1 MKIITRTLLG
11 LSLPALLLATG
22 SSYATARLQA
32 VDTAMQSSGKS
43 TLRLHFDS
51 KVSMPTSFTMQTPAN
66 IVLDFPDTVSGMATR
81 SKKFNAKSVK
91 GVKLAGASKK
101 LRVMISLNKL
111 TKYTTSIQGNDVVL
125 TFEDKQAIASKAAPQ
140 KKIVAKKVVKKSNAS
155 NIAKAAQ
162 AKSRARQQ
170 AQATKAR
177 QQGIA
182 RRQQAKAQQEARV
195 KNIMRNRQVANQ
207 QRMAKAR
214 AAKLRDQNLAA
225 GPVVTQKS
233 VKHQA
238 VASNYVARPAARPRV
253 QAKAPYRATQQ
264 RTTYRPAA
272 NQIGAVDFHRTQ
284 KGGGRVIIKLPH
296 ASTKVE
302 TRKVGNV
309 VVLRLKNVK
318 AKQARKRID
327 VLDFATPASYI
338 DVSRAG
344 TDVEVRILTNSAFE
358 FATLR
363 KGNDF
368 ILNLNKKQRKIT
380 KNPLT
385 AKKKV
390 YKGKKLSLNFQDIEV
405 RSVLQLLA
413 DFTDKNIVVS
423 DSVKGNITLRL
434 KDVPWDQALDIVLE
448 SKGLAMRNNGNVI
461 WVAPA
466 VELEAKEQRELQAYK
481 RKQALEPLVTEY
493 ISVNYAK
500 ATDMLKLVK
509 SSGGTNEGSLLS
521 KRGSVTVD
529 ERTNTLLVQ
538 DTASNVSE
546 IRNMVRN
553 LDVTVRQ
560 VSIESRI
567 VFATDEFSKELGA
580 RFGVTGFNSNIATSG
595 GIGATNSIANNLVSG
610 SGSVAIPS
618 IGDRLNTNLP
628 VAGAAGKLALSLL
641 SKDFLL
647 DLELSALQAED
658 KGEVISTPR
667 VVTVDKKQASIEK
680 GVDLPYLTES
690 ASGGTTVAF
699 KKALL
704 RLEVTPQI
712 TPDEHV
718 IMDLDVRQD
727 EREKDFISGNAALP
741 VIGTRHVKT
750 QVLVD
755 NGQTVVL
762 GGIHEEANI
771 SGVTKVPVLGD
782 IPVIGNLFKK
792 KTQKKNQRELLIF
805 VTPKILK

>member
-22 SSYATARLQA
+22 SSYATARLQT
-32 VDTAMQSSGKS
+32 VDTAMQASGKS
-43 TLRLHFDS
+43 ILRLRFDS
-51 KVSMPTSFTMQTPAN
+51 KVSMPKSFTMKQPAN
-66 IVLDFPDTVSGMATR
+66 IVLDFPDTISGMKVRT
-81 SKKFNAKSVK
+81 KKFNARSVKSVR
-91 GVKLAGASKK
+91 LAGASKK
-101 LRVMISLNKL
+101 LRVMITLNKL

-125 TFEDKQAIASKAAPQ
+125 TFEDKQAVAQ
-140 KKIVAKKVVKKSNAS
+140 KPIVN
-155 NIAKAAQ
+155 KAAQ
-162 AKSRARQQ
+162 ARQQ
-170 AQATKAR
+170 AIMHR
-177 QQGIA
+177 QK
-182 RRQQAKAQQEARV
+182 AKAQQEAKVR
-195 KNIMRNRQVANQ
+195 KIMRDRQIANKK
-207 QRMAKAR
+207 RMAQVPE
-214 AAKLRDQNLAA
+214 LRDQNLAP
-225 GPVVTQKS
+225 GPVIKQTS
-233 VKHQA
+233 IKHQA
-238 VASNYVARPAARPRV
+238 VASNYVARPAK
-253 QAKAPYRATQQ
+253 KAPYKATQQ
-264 RTTYRPAA
+264 RMAYKPK
-272 NQIGAVDFHRTQ
+272 NMMGAVDFHRTE
-284 KGGGRVIIKLPH
+284 KGGGRAIIKLPNS
-296 ASTKVE
+296 STAVE

-309 VVLRLKNVK
+309 VVLTLKDVK
-318 AKQARKRID
+318 TPQPRKRID
-327 VLDFATPASYI
+327 VLDFATPASYLDI
-338 DVSRAG
+338 SKSGSDVQI
-344 TDVEVRILTNSAFE
+344 RILTNSAFV
-358 FATLR
+358 FNTSR
-363 KGNDF
+363 KGSDF
-368 ILNLNKKQRKIT
+368 IININKKERKII

-385 AKKKV
+385 SKKKV

-466 VELEAKEQRELQAYK
+466 VELDAKEQRELQAFK
-481 RKQALEPLVTEY
+481 RKQALEPLITEY

-500 ATDMLKLVK
+500 AIDMQKLVK
-509 SSGGTNEGSLLS
+509 SAGGKEAGSLLS
-521 KRGSVTVD
+521 KRGSVSVD

-538 DTASNVSE
+538 DTASRVSE

-560 VSIESRI
+560 VSIETRI
-567 VFATDEFSKELGA
+567 VFATDEFSKDLGA
-580 RFGVTGFNSNIATSG
+580 RFGVTQFGSKYATSG
-595 GIGATNSIANNLVSG
+595 GINGTDSMVNDLVGG
-610 SGSVAIPS
+610 SGSVGIPS
-618 IGDRLNTNLP
+618 LADRLNVNLP
-628 VAGAAGKLALSLL
+628 AAGAAGKLALSLL

-647 DLELSALQAED
+647 DLELSALQAEN

-667 VVTVDKKQASIEK
+667 VVTVDKKKASIEK

-704 RLEVTPQI
+704 KLEVTPQI

-727 EREKDFISGNAALP
+727 EREKDFISASGPLP
-741 VIGTRHVKT
+741 VIGTRHINT

-762 GGIHEEANI
+762 GGIHEETNVN
-771 SGVTKVPVLGD
+771 GVTKVPVLGD
-782 IPVIGNLFKK
+782 IPIIGNFFKAK
-792 KTQKKNQRELLIF
+792 SQRKNQRELLIF

>member
-1 MKIITRTLLG
+1 
-11 LSLPALLLATG
+11 
-22 SSYATARLQA
+22 
-32 VDTAMQSSGKS
+32 MQSSGKS

-51 KVSMPTSFTMQTPAN
+51 KVGMPKSFTMQKPAN
-66 IVLDFPDTVSGMATR
+66 IVLDFPDTVSGMKVR

-125 TFEDKQAIASKAAPQ
+125 TFEDKQAKPPVAQ
-140 KKIVAKKVVKKSNAS
+140 KPAVQKQNTAVV
-155 NIAKAAQ
+155 AKAA
-162 AKSRARQQ
+162 
-170 AQATKAR
+170 KAR
-177 QQGIA
+177 QDA
-182 RRQQAKAQQEARV
+182 MTRRKQAKAQQEARV
-195 KNIMRNRQVANQ
+195 RKIMRDRQMANQ
-207 QRMAKAR
+207 KRMAKVPE
-214 AAKLRDQNLAA
+214 LRDPNLAP
-225 GPVVTQKS
+225 GPVVKQKS

-238 VASNYVARPAARPRV
+238 VASNYVARPAAR
-253 QAKAPYRATQQ
+253 APYKATQQ
-264 RTTYRPAA
+264 RKTYRPAA
-272 NQIGAVDFHRTQ
+272 NMMGPVDFHRTQ
-284 KGGGRVIIKLPH
+284 NGGGRAIIKLPH
-296 ASTKVE
+296 PSTAVE

-309 VVLRLKNVK
+309 VVLTLKNVK
-318 AKQARKRID
+318 AAQPRKRID
-327 VLDFATPASYI
+327 VLDFATPASYL
-338 DVSRAG
+338 DVSRSG
-344 TDVEVRILTNSAFE
+344 SDVQVRILTNSAFE
-358 FATLR
+358 FNTSR
-363 KGNDF
+363 KGNNF
-368 ILNLNKKQRKIT
+368 IVNLNKKKRKIT

-466 VELEAKEQRELQAYK
+466 VELDAKEQRELQAFK

-500 ATDMLKLVK
+500 AADMQKLVK
-509 SSGGTNEGSLLS
+509 SAGGKGEGSLLS
-521 KRGSVTVD
+521 KRGTVSVD

-538 DTASNVSE
+538 DTASRVSE
-546 IRNMVRN
+546 IRNMVKN

-580 RFGVTGFNSNIATSG
+580 RFGVTTFGSNFATGG
-595 GIGATNSIANNLVSG
+595 GIGATNSMANDIVSG
-610 SGSVAIPS
+610 TGSVAVPNVV
-618 IGDRLNTNLP
+618 DRLNVNLP

-647 DLELSALQAED
+647 DLELSALQAEN

-667 VVTVDKKQASIEK
+667 VVTVDKKKASIEK
-680 GVDLPYLTES
+680 GVDIPYQTES
-690 ASGGTTVAF
+690 ASGGTTIAF
-699 KKALL
+699 KKAVLK
-704 RLEVTPQI
+704 LEVTPQI

-727 EREKDFISGNAALP
+727 EVDSTFTTSSGGVP
-741 VIGTRHVKT
+741 VIGTRHVET

-762 GGIHEEANI
+762 GGIHEETNGN
-771 SGVTKVPVLGD
+771 SVTKVPVLGD
-782 IPVIGNLFKK
+782 VPIIGNLFKVK
-792 KTQKKNQRELLIF
+792 GKTSNQRELLIF